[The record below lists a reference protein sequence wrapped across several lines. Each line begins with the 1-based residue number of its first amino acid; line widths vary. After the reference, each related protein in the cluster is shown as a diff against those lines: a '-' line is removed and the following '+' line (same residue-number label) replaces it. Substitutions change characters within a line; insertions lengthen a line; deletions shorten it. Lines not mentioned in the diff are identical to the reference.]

1 MVYVDSVIVSEMI
14 FLAVA
19 VFALSF
25 LFAVSV
31 EVLTDLG
38 CVMVIGD
45 VGHWFVDHVSVFVAD
60 EWVGGWTR

>member
-1 MVYVDSVIVSEMI
+1 MVYVDSVIIGEMI

-19 VFALSF
+19 VFPLSF

-31 EVLTDLG
+31 EVLTDVG
-38 CVMVIGD
+38 YIMFIGD
-45 VGHWFVDHVSVFVAD
+45 VGHRLVDNVAVLVAG